1 MPRINRY
8 NYRDRMVDYTIYF
21 ILAIVAFVTIFPFW
35 YCLVG
40 SLNDGIDY
48 YKGGVFFWPRKF
60 TLANYRLVLK
70 DRTILNAYFIT
81 VLRTVVGTISSL
93 MFTSLFAYAY
103 SRKILKGKKFY
114 MLLCMV
120 PMFFGGGLIP
130 TFILYKNLNLI
141 DKFWVYIL
149 PGLLSFWNVIIM
161 QANFRG
167 IPDGLIESATIDGAS
182 EYRIYWSIIMPL
194 SKAVLAAIALFTAV
208 KHWNSY
214 FDSMVYTKSSWLQ
227 TIQVYLIKL
236 IRSQELAAQMAMD
249 STLNIEDQSTSE
261 TIQLATMMVVTV
273 PILVVYPFIQKYF
286 VKGMLIGSIKG

>member
-1 MPRINRY
+1 MLKINRD
-8 NYRDRMVDYTIYF
+8 NYKDRLIDFSIYLV
-21 ILAIVAFVTIFPFW
+21 LAVVAFVTVFPFW

-40 SLNDGIDY
+40 SLNEGIDY

-60 TLANYRLVLK
+60 TLANYTLVLK
-70 DRTILNAYFIT
+70 DRTILTAYFIT
-81 VLRTVVGTISSL
+81 SLRTVVGTVTSVL
-93 MFTSLFAYAY
+93 FTSVFAYAY
-103 SRKILKGKKFY
+103 SRTILKGKKLY
-114 MLLCMV
+114 MTLCMI

-141 DKFWVYIL
+141 DRFWVYIL

-167 IPDGLIESATIDGAS
+167 IPDGLIESATIDGAC
-182 EYRIYWSIIMPL
+182 EYRIYRSIIMPL

-208 KHWNSY
+208 KHWNAY
-214 FDSMVYTKSSWLQ
+214 FDSMVFTKSAWLQ

-236 IRSQELAAQMAMD
+236 IRSREIAAQMALD
-249 STLNIEDQSTSE
+249 STLNLEDQSTSE
-261 TIQLATMMVVTV
+261 TIQLATMMVVTL